1 MTPAKWYGATALLT
15 GASRGIGPYVARAL
29 AAEGIHLA
37 LSATETSRDR
47 LEQLCHTLQNG
58 GVTPVA
64 LTADLSVPDQAVDL
78 VRGAEAALGR
88 IDILVNNA
96 GIENPGNFA
105 DLEEKRIRQ
114 VIDTNLNAPLL
125 LARLVL
131 PAMIRRRR
139 GAVIHI
145 ASMAG
150 RIPMPTIA
158 TYSASKAGL
167 IAWTESMASELE
179 GRGVHVAAVC
189 PTFVAEA
196 GMHARTGVKAPWVA
210 GEVSPQKVARCVVK
224 ALNGQ
229 SHDVLVTPLPTRHLL
244 ALLELVPGLGKRL
257 KRTLGLTAFMARRSG

>member
-1 MTPAKWYGATALLT
+1 MRSTQWRGATALLT

-37 LSATETSRDR
+37 LSATNESRDR
-47 LEQLCHTLQNG
+47 LEQLRRSLPTENI
-58 GVTPVA
+58 TAVA
-64 LTADLSVPDQAVDL
+64 LTADLADPDQALNL
-78 VRGAEAALGR
+78 VRETEAALGR
-88 IDILVNNA
+88 IDILINNA
-96 GIENPGNFA
+96 GVEHPGFFDRITAN
-105 DLEEKRIRQ
+105 EIRQ

-139 GAVIHI
+139 GAVVQI

-150 RIPMPTIA
+150 HIPMPTIA

-167 IAWTESMASELE
+167 IAWTEAMASELA
-179 GRGVHVAAVC
+179 GSGVRVAAVC

-196 GMHARTGVKAPWVA
+196 GMHARTGVKAPWIA
-210 GEVSPQKVARCVVK
+210 GEVTPQEVARGVVK
-224 ALNGQ
+224 ALNGR
-229 SHDVLVTPLPTRHLL
+229 SHDVRVTAQPTRPLL

-257 KRTLGLTAFMARRSG
+257 KHKLGLTAFMIRRSG

>member
-1 MTPAKWYGATALLT
+1 MTSDKWKGAAALLT
-15 GASRGIGPYVARAL
+15 GASRGIGPYIAQAL

-37 LSATETSRDR
+37 LSATEASRNR
-47 LEQLCHTLQNG
+47 LERLCHSLKASGATA
-58 GVTPVA
+58 VS
-64 LTADLSVPDQAVDL
+64 LTADLVDPDQAVGL

-96 GIENPGNFA
+96 GVENPGKFTEIEA
-105 DLEEKRIRQ
+105 RRIRQ

-131 PAMIRRRR
+131 PAMIRRER

-158 TYSASKAGL
+158 SYSASKAGL
-167 IAWTESMASELE
+167 VAWTASMASELE
-179 GRGVHVAAVC
+179 GSGVQVAAIC

-196 GMHARTGVKAPWVA
+196 GMHARTGVKAPRIA
-210 GEVSPQKVARCVVK
+210 GEVTPQRVARCVVK
-224 ALNGQ
+224 ALNGR
-229 SHDVLVTPLPTRHLL
+229 SHDVLVTPLPTRHLM
-244 ALLELVPGLGKRL
+244 ALLDLAPGLGKRL
-257 KRTLGLTAFMARRSG
+257 KRLLGLTAFMARRSG

>member
-1 MTPAKWYGATALLT
+1 MTPDQWKGATALLT
-15 GASRGIGPYVARAL
+15 GASRGIGPYIARAL

-37 LSATETSRDR
+37 LSATEASRDR
-47 LEQLCHTLQNG
+47 LKRLCHSLKANG
-58 GVTPVA
+58 ATAVT
-64 LTADLSVPDQAVDL
+64 LTADLADPAQAVNL

-88 IDILVNNA
+88 IDILINNA
-96 GIENPGNFA
+96 GIENPGFFDRIDEN
-105 DLEEKRIRQ
+105 RIRQ

-131 PAMIRRRR
+131 PAMLRQKR

-150 RIPMPTIA
+150 RIPMPAIA

-224 ALNGQ
+224 TLNGQ